1 MAISRANVVSFR
13 LSAKEY
19 RFIKDKAGTMSVGDY
34 VRRSALELDPVD
46 RTVERVAIGKTI
58 RAIHKAIAAGLPED
72 RADEAKALLADAL
85 RIIESSQAVSPKQ
98 ASE

>member
-19 RFIKDKAGTMSVGDY
+19 GVIKRKAGAMSVGDF
-34 VRRSALELDPVD
+34 VRRSALNLDAAD
-46 RTVERVAIGKTI
+46 RTAERATIGKTI

-72 RADEAKALLADAL
+72 RAVEAKALLADAL
-85 RIIESSQAVSPKQ
+85 RIVEPSQPVSSKQ
-98 ASE
+98 MLS

>member
-1 MAISRANVVSFR
+1 MAISRPNVVSFR

-19 RFIKDKAGTMSVGDY
+19 RFIKEKAGTMSVGDY
-34 VRRSALELDPVD
+34 VRRSALNLDAAD
-46 RTVERVAIGKTI
+46 RTAERVAIGKTI
-58 RAIHKAIAAGLPED
+58 RAIHKAIAVGLSED

-85 RIIESSQAVSPKQ
+85 RIANSSQAVSPKQ